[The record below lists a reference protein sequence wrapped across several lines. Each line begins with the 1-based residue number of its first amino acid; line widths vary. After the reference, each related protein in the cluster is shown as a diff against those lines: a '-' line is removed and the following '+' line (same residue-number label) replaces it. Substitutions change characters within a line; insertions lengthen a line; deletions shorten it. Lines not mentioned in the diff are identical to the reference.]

1 MIRLEDPDEMTLYR
15 NYYRAA
21 ERGDMVP
28 GYARLYEMLDIS
40 EGSGALVDIDGRLIA
55 RGLIRVETYQVSRR
69 VFVVELD
76 LWTAAPANT
85 APHWRMRPEHQ
96 GRTKGGRVI
105 QSQTVRG

>member
-21 ERGDMVP
+21 ERGDPVP
-28 GYARLYEMLDIS
+28 RYDRILEILGEPSNGTIANVDRRLVAA
-40 EGSGALVDIDGRLIA
+40 GV
-55 RGLIRVETYQVSRR
+55 IRIETFQRSRR

-76 LWTAAPANT
+76 RWTAMPANT
-85 APHWRMRPEHQ
+85 APHWRSRPEHA